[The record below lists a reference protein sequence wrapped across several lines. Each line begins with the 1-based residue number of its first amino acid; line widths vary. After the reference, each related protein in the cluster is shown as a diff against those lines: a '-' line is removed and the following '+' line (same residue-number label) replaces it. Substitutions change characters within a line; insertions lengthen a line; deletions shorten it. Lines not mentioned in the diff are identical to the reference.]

1 MNIETIKTLMRSEGI
16 GPSEL
21 SRRMGMQRSAGTAV
35 LKGKNGAK
43 EVTYETRLEK
53 AFGVPAGTL
62 RGDVDIPI
70 SLDEVA
76 TPVEALKLIA
86 IAKVIGWSVPKVKR
100 SGWKFLYETLSN
112 VEYDYAAWLSANES
126 GHSAVK
132 KAKK

>member
-1 MNIETIKTLMRSEGI
+1 MNIETIKALMKAEGI

-35 LKGKNGAK
+35 LKGKNGTK

-62 RGDVDIPI
+62 RGGVDIPI
-70 SLDEVA
+70 ALDDVA

-86 IAKVIGWSVPKVKR
+86 IAKIIGWDVPKVKR
-100 SGWKFLYETLSN
+100 SGWRFLFETLAN
-112 VEYDYAAWLSANES
+112 VEYDYAAWLSANEG

-132 KAKK
+132 KVKK